1 MSDGHA
7 RTRFRSCLGEWCRT
21 AAGGLA
27 TAVEYLCAG
36 LLAAMTAVILL
47 GVAFRY
53 VLEAPLPW
61 SEELAKLLM
70 LWIVFLGASA
80 GIQRGEHVTIDFL
93 LQRFPRWAAAAVD
106 LAYRALGLVFLGVVF
121 WFGWS
126 LVTKVGMVAHFPG
139 LGWPE
144 VWRYAAAPVG
154 AALMIVQLVL
164 GGVARFT
171 GSPEA
176 PAPVAGL

>member
-1 MSDGHA
+1 MSGGPPKA
-7 RTRFRSCLGEWCRT
+7 PFRSRLGQGSRT
-21 AAGGLA
+21 AAAALA
-27 TAVEYLCAG
+27 TAVEYVCAG
-36 LLAAMTAVILL
+36 LLAAMTVVILL

-61 SEELAKLLM
+61 SEELAKLLL

-80 GIQRGEHVTIDFL
+80 GIQRGEHITIDFL
-93 LQRFPRWAAAAVD
+93 LQRFPPWAVAAVD
-106 LAYRALGLVFLGVVF
+106 LAYRALGLIFLGVVF

-126 LVTKVGMVAHFPG
+126 LVTTVGTVAHFPG

-154 AALMIVQLVL
+154 AAFMIVQLVL
-164 GGVARFT
+164 GGVARLT
-171 GSPEA
+171 RGPEA
-176 PAPVAGL
+176 PAPVEEP